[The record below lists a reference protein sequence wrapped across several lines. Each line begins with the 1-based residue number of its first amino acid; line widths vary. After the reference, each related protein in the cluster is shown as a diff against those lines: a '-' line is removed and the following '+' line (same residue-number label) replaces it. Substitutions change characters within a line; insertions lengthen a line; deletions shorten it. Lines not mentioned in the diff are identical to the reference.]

1 MNEFDPELLY
11 ELIEDVSLSEPVLIV
26 SLEGWIDAGL
36 GASSAMNSLLESGPT
51 TLVACFDADE
61 FLDQRAR
68 RPIVRIVDGVNQGL
82 SWPEIELR
90 AGKDLDGNDVL
101 FLVGPEPDTRWAP
114 FVDSVIDLAQRF
126 DVRLVMGLGAFPA
139 PAPHTRPV
147 KLAGTVPAES
157 RHLLDNVGMA
167 AGEIE
172 VPAGITSA
180 IELACGEAGIDC
192 ITLWARVPH
201 YVAGMSFPQ
210 ASAALIE
217 GVNVVGS
224 LRFDEGALLSAADT
238 SRREVDDLISSNP
251 EHEHMVHSLEVTLD
265 AAEGNTLG
273 VDELPTGDELVAEF
287 EEFLRDQGN

>member
-1 MNEFDPELLY
+1 MNEFDSELLY
-11 ELIEDVSLSEPVLIV
+11 ELIEDVSLTEPVLIV

-36 GASSAMNSLLESGPT
+36 GASTAMNALLESGPT
-51 TLVACFDADE
+51 RLVASFDADE

-90 AGKDLDGNDVL
+90 VGKDLDGNDVL
-101 FLVGPEPDTRWAP
+101 FLLGPEPDTRWAS
-114 FVDSVIDLAQRF
+114 FIDSVIDLVQRF
-126 DVRLVMGLGAFPA
+126 DVRLVIGLGAFPA

-157 RHLLDNVGMA
+157 RHLLENVGMA

-172 VPAGITSA
+172 VPAGIGSA
-180 IELACGEAGIDC
+180 LELACGEAGIDS

-210 ASAALIE
+210 AAAALIE
-217 GVNVVGS
+217 GVNLVGG
-224 LRFDEGALLSAADT
+224 LRFDHRELLGAADS
-238 SRREVDDLISSNP
+238 SRREVDELISSNP
-251 EHEHMVHSLEVTLD
+251 EHENMVHSLELSLD

-273 VDELPTGDELVAEF
+273 VDELPTGDELAAEF
-287 EEFLRDQGN
+287 ERYLRGENS